1 MTNMASR
8 VAGLKAIQEILDSP
22 QLKIKEMHS
31 VRWFAFYSALETV
44 YRSWDALVTYFA
56 NHKNDA
62 KAVGFLKKLTQ
73 IENVATM
80 YYLMDIMPWVTQLN
94 STFQKEDLDV
104 SIIQACISTT
114 LTEIAKV
121 KEGSGYYT
129 KKVDESLKQDESRKW
144 HMGAGGHEIS
154 YLETQKAQAIKS
166 RDAFIDNL
174 TEQIAAR
181 FPQGSQYLAD
191 AFAIL
196 SLRGVSFMIAED
208 LSNYGNNKLLKLLN
222 HYGSDKANVVSGR
235 VIPAAVDPMK
245 TKMEWSLLKDVVKE
259 QQYPTG
265 KLSMLWSCI
274 FKFHPDTFPN
284 LLKLVQLALTLPL
297 QTADVERG
305 FSAQNLIKTAHRY
318 RMEENTVDNL
328 MTISVEGPAVER
340 IDFKQSCFLT
350 EKKKGKENFQEM
362 SFKLVTARVAAH
374 PT

>member
-1 MTNMASR
+1 MT
-8 VAGLKAIQEILDSP
+8 
-22 QLKIKEMHS
+22 
-31 VRWFAFYSALETV
+31 
-44 YRSWDALVTYFA
+44 
-56 NHKNDA
+56 
-62 KAVGFLKKLTQ
+62 
-73 IENVATM
+73 
-80 YYLMDIMPWVTQLN
+80 
-94 STFQKEDLDV
+94 
-104 SIIQACISTT
+104 
-114 LTEIAKV
+114 
-121 KEGSGYYT
+121 
-129 KKVDESLKQDESRKW
+129 
-144 HMGAGGHEIS
+144 
-154 YLETQKAQAIKS
+154 
-166 RDAFIDNL
+166 
-174 TEQIAAR
+174 
-181 FPQGSQYLAD
+181 
-191 AFAIL
+191 
-196 SLRGVSFMIAED
+196 AED

-222 HYGSDKANVVSGR
+222 HYGSNKVIVVSGR
-235 VIPAAVDPMK
+235 VIPAVVDPMK
-245 TKMEWSLLKDVVKE
+245 TKMEWSFLKDVKQ

-318 RMEENTVDNL
+318 RMEENTLDNL

>member
-1 MTNMASR
+1 
-8 VAGLKAIQEILDSP
+8 
-22 QLKIKEMHS
+22 MHS
-31 VRWFAFYSALETV
+31 VRWFAFYSALEIV

-62 KAVGFLKKLTQ
+62 KAVGFLKKLAQ
-73 IENVATM
+73 VENVA
-80 YYLMDIMPWVTQLN
+80 N
-94 STFQKEDLDV
+94 SIFQKEDLDV
-104 SIIQACISTT
+104 SIIQACIFTT
-114 LTEIAKV
+114 LGEIAKV
-121 KEGSGYYT
+121 NEGSGYYA
-129 KKVDESLKQDESRKW
+129 KKLDESLKQDESGKW

-154 YLETQKAQAIKS
+154 YSETQKAQAIKS

-174 TEQIAAR
+174 TEQITAR
-181 FPQGSQYLAD
+181 FPQESQDLAD

-196 SLRGVSFMIAED
+196 SLRGVSFMTAED

-235 VIPAAVDPMK
+235 VIPAVVDPMK

-318 RMEENTVDNL
+318 RME
-328 MTISVEGPAVER
+328 
-340 IDFKQSCFLT
+340 
-350 EKKKGKENFQEM
+350 
-362 SFKLVTARVAAH
+362 
-374 PT
+374 